1 MCPTTLKRICRQ
13 HGITRWPSRKIKK
26 VGHSLKKLQL
36 VIDSVQGAEGAI
48 QIGSFYA
55 SFPELSNA
63 TANGGDGNDNSN
75 NSFYNNNH
83 GDGIVTSLKS
93 PPSACSQT
101 HAGNKLPMTTTT
113 AINHHHVVM
122 TENPTGA
129 PLGVDHAFMHAS
141 NINIQDYHQLQE
153 DLDTKQLLL
162 HFNNNNQILP
172 PRPTVAWNNNNSSS
186 STLLERGAFR
196 VKATFADEKIR
207 FSLQAM
213 WGFRD
218 LQLEIA
224 RRFNLT
230 DMNNLVLK
238 YLDDEGEWVVLSCD
252 ADLEECKDLH
262 TSSHTRTI
270 RLSLFQ
276 ASPLNLPNTFRNSS
290 SSSPSS

>member
-1 MCPTTLKRICRQ
+1 MFSLCHCDRSNTEKIYEKLFETLPGR
-13 HGITRWPSRKIKK
+13 SN
-26 VGHSLKKLQL
+26 VGYTLGTQWAGYHSN
-36 VIDSVQGAEGAI
+36 V
-48 QIGSFYA
+48 
-55 SFPELSNA
+55 NN
-63 TANGGDGNDNSN
+63 NG
-75 NSFYNNNH
+75 FYNSH
-83 GDGIVTSLKS
+83 GDGVVTGLKS

-101 HAGNKLPMTTTT
+101 ENHAAPST
-113 AINHHHVVM
+113 ADALNM
-122 TENPTGA
+122 
-129 PLGVDHAFMHAS
+129 MHAS
-141 NINIQDYHQLQE
+141 NINIQNYQQLQE
-153 DLDTKQLLL
+153 DQDTKQLLL
-162 HFNNNNQILP
+162 HFNNNNNQTLP
-172 PRPTVAWNNNNSSS
+172 PRPTAGGAWNNNNSSS
-186 STLLERGAFR
+186 SGLLERGAFR

-224 RRFNLT
+224 RRFNLN

-276 ASPLNLPNTFRNSS
+276 ASPLNLPNNFRNSS
-290 SSSPSS
+290 SSPSS

>member
-1 MCPTTLKRICRQ
+1 
-13 HGITRWPSRKIKK
+13 
-26 VGHSLKKLQL
+26 LKKLQL

-55 SFPELSNA
+55 SFPELSTA
-63 TANGGDGNDNSN
+63 TANGGGGGDHN
-75 NSFYNNNH
+75 NNGFYNSH
-83 GDGIVTSLKS
+83 GDGVVTGLKS

-101 HAGNKLPMTTTT
+101 HAAAAAGNKLIT
-113 AINHHHVVM
+113 ASTINGEHHHNHHHHHVMM
-122 TENPTGA
+122 TENPSA
-129 PLGVDHAFMHAS
+129 PSAADALNMMHAS
-141 NINIQDYHQLQE
+141 NINIQNYQQLQE
-153 DLDTKQLLL
+153 DQDTKQLLL
-162 HFNNNNQILP
+162 HFNNNNNQTLP
-172 PRPTVAWNNNNSSS
+172 PRPTAGGAWNNNNSSS
-186 STLLERGAFR
+186 SGLLERGAFR

-224 RRFNLT
+224 RRFNLN

-276 ASPLNLPNTFRNSS
+276 ASPLNLPNNFRNSS
-290 SSSPSS
+290 SSPSS